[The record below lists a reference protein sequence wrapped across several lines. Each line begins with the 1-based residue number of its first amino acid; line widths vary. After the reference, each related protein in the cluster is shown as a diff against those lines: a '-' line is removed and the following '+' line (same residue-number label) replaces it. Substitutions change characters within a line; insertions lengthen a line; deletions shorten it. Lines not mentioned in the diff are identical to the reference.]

1 MRNDHA
7 SGQQE
12 RRDFFISYTHTDQQ
26 WAEWIAMQ
34 LETAGYTLFIQAW
47 DFRPGSNFIAEM
59 DRAAQTTERTIL
71 VLSPSYVQSE
81 YTFAEWAARFRR
93 DPKGTH
99 CLLLPIRIQ
108 PCNVEG
114 LLGPI
119 VYIDLVGCDEQTAH
133 ERLLAGVPRGRVKPA
148 RVSFP
153 VSQQA
158 GFEGPAFPA
167 PLPSIWTIPYP
178 RNPVFTGRLAFLT
191 RLTNALKAGQL
202 GALSQPQA
210 ISGLGGIGKTQ
221 IAIEYAYQHRQD
233 YQAVLWVPKT
243 IYGARTSTVEP
254 VIGSSRRCSASASSP
269 DVESR
274 LLRVSGGRS
283 VWLSI

>member
-1 MRNDHA
+1 MTNDHA

-108 PCNVEG
+108 PCNVE
-114 LLGPI
+114 
-119 VYIDLVGCDEQTAH
+119 VYWVPLCTSIWWDVISRLPTSDCWRVSLVG
-133 ERLLAGVPRGRVKPA
+133 
-148 RVSFP
+148 VSSRHASRFQ
-153 VSQQA
+153 SASRQ
-158 GFEGPAFPA
+158 
-167 PLPSIWTIPYP
+167 
-178 RNPVFTGRLAFLT
+178 
-191 RLTNALKAGQL
+191 ALKAL
-202 GALSQPQA
+202 RFLHLFLA
-210 ISGLGGIGKTQ
+210 
-221 IAIEYAYQHRQD
+221 
-233 YQAVLWVPKT
+233 
-243 IYGARTSTVEP
+243 
-254 VIGSSRRCSASASSP
+254 SRPFPIRATPC
-269 DVESR
+269 
-274 LLRVSGGRS
+274 LRVA
-283 VWLSI
+283 